1 MTNSAAAPDTGHYD
15 NCRKKLELLEK
26 FRTARFMLTVIF
38 TGANTMFVLLGGG
51 SLRYLTG
58 GADNLLAAVPFAIL
72 ALLLGV
78 TLTVLISQAS
88 EKRKLLVFAILLTI
102 LGMLLTILNI
112 WMGIAFLIAELT
124 LCSDFRKLDFLQ
136 KQEGYPHFSVRFTEQ
151 ELTSAAGYHPGYDLS
166 ANTAEMPDIYE
177 E

>member
-58 GADNLLAAVPFAIL
+58 GAGNLLAAVPFAIL

-88 EKRKLLVFAILLTI
+88 EKRKLLVFAI
-102 LGMLLTILNI
+102 LLTILNI